1 MSLAHNAAPWPG
13 AEAER
18 RLRHVLEVAPVGLFT
33 DVDGTIS
40 AIAPTPDAAVLL
52 PGVRELLIE
61 ATHHFALVAAV
72 SGRSATDA
80 RRLVGVPEL
89 LYIGNHGM
97 ESITSGAS
105 EPVVIPAAAPYAAA
119 VNDALSAVEQQL
131 AARFPGLLVERKGPT
146 GSVHVRQTPDP
157 VAAERAVDA
166 VLREVAL
173 PAGLRITRGKMVI
186 EVRPPIDVNK
196 GQALRAWIRDE
207 NLAGALYLGDD
218 RTDLDAFRALRE
230 LSAVGVR
237 RGVAVA
243 VSQDEAP
250 PDLARAADVTVAGVA
265 RVPDLLRWLLRQ

>member
-1 MSLAHNAAPWPG
+1 MSPELNAAPWPG

-40 AIAPTPDAAVLL
+40 AIAPSPDAAVLL
-52 PGVRELLIE
+52 PGMRELLIE
-61 ATHHFALVAAV
+61 ATHRFALVAAV

-97 ESITSGAS
+97 ESITPGAS
-105 EPVVIPAAAPYAAA
+105 EPVVIPAAAPYVPAVNAALAA
-119 VNDALSAVEQQL
+119 VERRL
-131 AARFPGLLVERKGPT
+131 ASRFPGLLVERKGPT

-157 VAAERAVDA
+157 SAAERAVEDT
-166 VLREVAL
+166 LREVAL

-196 GQALRAWIRDE
+196 GAALRGWIRDE
-207 NLAGALYLGDD
+207 KLAGALYLGDD
-218 RTDLDAFRALRE
+218 RTDLDAFHVLRE
-230 LSAVGVR
+230 LSAAGLC

-243 VSQDEAP
+243 VFQEESP
-250 PDLARAADVTVAGVA
+250 PELARQADVTVAGVA
-265 RVPDLLRWLLRQ
+265 RVPELLRWLLRQ

>member
-61 ATHHFALVAAV
+61 ATRRFALVAAV
-72 SGRSATDA
+72 SGRSAPDA
-80 RRLVGVPEL
+80 RRLVGVPDL

-97 ESITSGAS
+97 ESVAPNAS
-105 EPVVIPAAAPYAAA
+105 APVVIPAAAPYVAA
-119 VNDALSAVEQQL
+119 VNTALAAVERQL
-131 AARFPGLLVERKGPT
+131 AERFPGLLVERKGPT
-146 GSVHVRQTPDP
+146 GSVHMRQTADPD
-157 VAAERAVDA
+157 AAERAVDE

-173 PAGLRITRGKMVI
+173 PAGLRLTRGKMVI
-186 EVRPPIDVNK
+186 EVRPPIDMDK
-196 GQALRAWIRDE
+196 GQALREWIGAKS
-207 NLAGALYLGDD
+207 LTGALYLGDD

-230 LSAVGVR
+230 LSAASVC

-243 VSQDEAP
+243 VLQEESP
-250 PDLARAADVTVAGVA
+250 PDLARSADVTVAGVA
-265 RVPDLLRWLLRQ
+265 RVPELLRWLVQK